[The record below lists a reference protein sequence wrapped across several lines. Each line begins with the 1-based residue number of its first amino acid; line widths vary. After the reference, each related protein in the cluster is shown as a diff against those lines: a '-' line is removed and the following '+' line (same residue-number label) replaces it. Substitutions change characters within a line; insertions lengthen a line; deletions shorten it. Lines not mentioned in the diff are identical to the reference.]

1 MLDRIQRITSVGLFN
16 DITPTRISFK
26 KTSLIY
32 GDNGRGKS
40 TLASIMRSYT
50 KIAPSILLK
59 RKTLNSTLSQLVDL
73 QFTGGRR
80 AKFENESWNTKFSD
94 FHVFDL
100 DFIDTN
106 VYSGGEISPGHRQQ
120 LLSFAL
126 GHSAVNARA
135 EFDAS
140 NSAVAE
146 CTRLKREAEAKLTG
160 YRGQLSISQYIR
172 LRNENNID
180 DLIAANVAEQGKSQ
194 QIDLI
199 KRKSKLKKLTEFNCN
214 LDSFFNIMY
223 KTVDEIDENASVIVK
238 EHFQH
243 FPAYGSEKWIGEG
256 QQFIHK
262 NTCPFCAQNIEGI
275 ALINAY
281 KKYFNVEYSNF
292 ISEIASLD
300 SKRTSILSKFN
311 LAAIEQEHVN
321 VTDGIHS
328 WSEFLQL
335 HISNPN
341 FEKLKELKDNL
352 DAQLKECV
360 QFKSSN
366 PLSKLDVKYEEGI
379 KAIINEMGQCVSD
392 FNTLIDG
399 LNNQIDEYQLSLEN
413 INIQAL
419 TQENTRLNA
428 IKIRHSKA
436 VQDLID
442 EYTIAKANETAA
454 KATKAAKREALDTIM
469 QTTLGRY
476 ESAINSLLL
485 KFGAAFTIEE
495 ISYNY
500 LGTGEPRTE
509 YGLKLRGSEITL
521 QGEDAGFK
529 TCLSEGDKRTLAFA
543 FFIAVISEDENLNDK
558 IVLIDDPMCS
568 FDTHRKQQTITEL
581 KLLNDRCKQLIILAH
596 DAYFIKSL
604 RDEFL
609 KRGVDVNT
617 LSLIKVVHAQGQF
630 SDLMALNLDD
640 ECESPYYKNH
650 RLVSGYLNGEQ
661 FNPQDVAIA
670 IRPLLE
676 GYLHRR
682 FPGHIS
688 PGKLFGEI
696 IQLIL
701 SAQPNTPLHNAL
713 SITDELNQINSYAG
727 RFHHDT
733 NPNAANE
740 LVIHGELSAFCS
752 RALNIVYRGSI

>member
-1 MLDRIQRITSVGLFN
+1 
-16 DITPTRISFK
+16 
-26 KTSLIY
+26 
-32 GDNGRGKS
+32 
-40 TLASIMRSYT
+40 
-50 KIAPSILLK
+50 
-59 RKTLNSTLSQLVDL
+59 
-73 QFTGGRR
+73 
-80 AKFENESWNTKFSD
+80 
-94 FHVFDL
+94 
-100 DFIDTN
+100 
-106 VYSGGEISPGHRQQ
+106 
-120 LLSFAL
+120 
-126 GHSAVNARA
+126 
-135 EFDAS
+135 
-140 NSAVAE
+140 
-146 CTRLKREAEAKLTG
+146 
-160 YRGQLSISQYIR
+160 
-172 LRNENNID
+172 
-180 DLIAANVAEQGKSQ
+180 
-194 QIDLI
+194 
-199 KRKSKLKKLTEFNCN
+199 
-214 LDSFFNIMY
+214 
-223 KTVDEIDENASVIVK
+223 
-238 EHFQH
+238 
-243 FPAYGSEKWIGEG
+243 
-256 QQFIHK
+256 
-262 NTCPFCAQNIEGI
+262 
-275 ALINAY
+275 
-281 KKYFNVEYSNF
+281 
-292 ISEIASLD
+292 
-300 SKRTSILSKFN
+300 
-311 LAAIEQEHVN
+311 
-321 VTDGIHS
+321 
-328 WSEFLQL
+328 
-335 HISNPN
+335 
-341 FEKLKELKDNL
+341 
-352 DAQLKECV
+352 
-360 QFKSSN
+360 
-366 PLSKLDVKYEEGI
+366 
-379 KAIINEMGQCVSD
+379 
-392 FNTLIDG
+392 
-399 LNNQIDEYQLSLEN
+399 N

>member
-16 DITPTRISFK
+16 DISPVGITFK
-26 KTSLIY
+26 KISLIY

-40 TLASIMRSYT
+40 TFASIMRSYT
-50 KIAPSILLK
+50 NSAPAILVK
-59 RKTLNSTLSQLVDL
+59 RKTLNSALAQTVDL

-80 AKFENESWNTKFSD
+80 AKFENDVWNTKFSD

-100 DFIDTN
+100 DFIETN
-106 VYSGGEISPGHRQQ
+106 VYSGGEIKPGNRQK

-126 GHSAVNARA
+126 GQSAVTART
-135 EFDAS
+135 EFDLS
-140 NSAVAE
+140 NSAVSE
-146 CTRLKREAEAKLTG
+146 CTRLKREVEAKLTG
-160 YRGQLSISQYIR
+160 HRGQLTLAQYIR
-172 LRNENNID
+172 IKNLDNID
-180 DLIAANVAEQGKSQ
+180 DLIAANVAEQGKFQ
-194 QIDLI
+194 RIELI
-199 KRKSKLKKLTEFNCN
+199 KKKNKLKKLTEFNVSS
-214 LDSFFNIMY
+214 DSFFRVMY
-223 KTVDEIDENASVIVK
+223 KTVKQIDESSGSIVK

-243 FPAYGSEKWIGEG
+243 LPADGSEKWISEG
-256 QQFIHK
+256 QKFIQED
-262 NTCPFCAQNIEGI
+262 NCPFCAQSIEGI
-275 ALINAY
+275 SLIEAY
-281 KKYFNVEYSNF
+281 KNYFNVEYSNF

-300 SKRTSILSKFN
+300 DKKVSLLSEFN
-311 LAAIEQEHVN
+311 LPAIVQEHVN
-321 VTDGIHS
+321 ITDGIQS

-335 HISNPN
+335 NVSAPD
-341 FEKLKELKDNL
+341 FERLAELKGDLDNL
-352 DAQLKECV
+352 LTECV
-360 QFKSSN
+360 HAKSSN
-366 PLSKLDVKYEEGI
+366 PLLKLDAQYEESA
-379 KAIINEMGQCVSD
+379 KAIMNEMAQCLSD
-392 FNTLIDG
+392 FNNLIDG
-399 LNNQIDEYQLSLEN
+399 LNDRIDEYKLRLES
-413 INIQAL
+413 INIETI
-419 TQENTRLNA
+419 TQEFNKLNI
-428 IKIRHSKA
+428 IKVRYSKA

-442 EYTIAKANETAA
+442 EYNIARVNETAA
-454 KATKAAKREALDTIM
+454 NVTKTAKREALNTIM

-476 ESAINSLLL
+476 ELAINRLLL
-485 KFGAAFTIEE
+485 KFGASFTIEE

-500 LGTGEPRTE
+500 LGNGEPRTE
-509 YGLKLRGSEITL
+509 YGLKLRGSDITL

-543 FFIAVISEDENLNDK
+543 FFIAVISEDENLDNK

-581 KLLNDRCKQLIILAH
+581 KILNEKCKQLIILAH
-596 DAYFIKSL
+596 DAFFIKSL

-609 KRGVDVNT
+609 KRGVDINA
-617 LSLIKVVHAQGQF
+617 LSLIKVVHTQGQF
-630 SDLMALNLDD
+630 SNLIALNLEV

-661 FNPQDVAIA
+661 FNEKDVAIA

-701 SAQPNTPLHNAL
+701 AAEVNTPLNNAL

-740 LVIHGELSAFCS
+740 PVVHGELSAFCT